1 MASPCYRIRR
11 PDGPGIPAA
20 PHLTI
25 NGKTKH
31 LPFDTDLELTDD
43 ELAVA
48 RDAGIDLVP
57 VPSDEPSS
65 DEPASP
71 PAESGDGG
79 DATVNPGGAGSGVD
93 TFDAEPIIAG
103 TIADVTARLAGLSA
117 DQLDAVA
124 KAELDRE
131 QPRSGVA
138 KAIEEAKA
146 NLNKPAE

>member
-1 MASPCYRIRR
+1 MAKKPEYRIPR
-11 PDGPGIPAA
+11 PVGAGLPAA

-31 LPFDTDLELTDD
+31 LPFDVDIELTDD

-48 RDAGIDLVP
+48 RDAGIDPVLV
-57 VPSDEPSS
+57 VTDEPV
-65 DEPASP
+65 SP
-71 PAESGDGG
+71 PATSGDGG
-79 DATVNPGGAGSGVD
+79 DATATPGGDGSGVD
-93 TFDAEPIIAG
+93 TFDPEPIIVG
-103 TIADVTARLAGLSA
+103 NIADVTARLAGLTGE
-117 DQLDAVA
+117 QLDAVA

-146 NLNKPAE
+146 ALNKPAE

>member
-1 MASPCYRIRR
+1 MASPRYRIRR
-11 PDGPGIPAA
+11 PAGSGIPAA

-48 RDAGIDLVP
+48 RDAGIDVVP
-57 VPSDEPSS
+57 VPSDEPS
-65 DEPASP
+65 DEPVSP

-93 TFDAEPIIAG
+93 TFDPEPIIVG
-103 TIADVTARLAGLSA
+103 NIADVTARLAGLNA

-131 QPRSGVA
+131 QPRSGIA

-146 NLNKPAE
+146 NLVKPAE